1 MSRLRSLI
9 VTAGLTAALTATIA
23 AALVACSEATDGLDP
38 GGPLV
43 ASPTDAQEGGG
54 ESASSDGEAQD
65 GGASLARDATTMT
78 RSAIVINEISG
89 SGEWIELVN
98 AGASAVD
105 LAGWKVA
112 DREKDTGG
120 PKLAEAVTFDP
131 GTVLSPR
138 AYVVVKGG
146 GLDAGK
152 PCPEGPQSYCV
163 LAEFGISSKNG
174 ETVFLLWPDGGIAGE
189 AVLPPS
195 DGGKDTT
202 YSRVPSGVPDAGFT
216 TRPASP
222 GAKNPD

>member
-1 MSRLRSLI
+1 MSRFRRLF
-9 VTAGLTAALTATIA
+9 VLTAPLVATLV
-23 AALVACSEATDGLDP
+23 AALVACSEATDGLDL
-38 GGPLV
+38 GGPLG
-43 ASPTDAQEGGG
+43 ASRTDAQDGGG
-54 ESASSDGEAQD
+54 ESARGDGEAQD
-65 GGASLARDATTMT
+65 GSTSQARDATTVS
-78 RSAIVINEISG
+78 RSAIVINEISAG
-89 SGEWIELVN
+89 GEWIELVN

-105 LAGWKVA
+105 LSGWKVA

-163 LAEFGISSKNG
+163 LADFGISSKNG
-174 ETVFLLWPDGGIAGE
+174 ETMFLLWPDAGIAGE
-189 AVLPPS
+189 VVLPPS
-195 DGGKDTT
+195 DAGKDTT
-202 YSRVPSGVPDAGFT
+202 YSRVPSGVPDAGFQA
-216 TRPASP
+216 RPATP